1 MRKLIYIL
9 IITIL
14 ILPLSMQAAEPE
26 LYTLL
31 EPLPCLD
38 GVDTGCTPGNLQ
50 EKIDIS
56 SYILYVYNL
65 AFAASVFLAI
75 VMIIWGGFEYITSEI
90 PFIKSDGKSK
100 IEKAITGLVMVL
112 ASYLILQTIDPRLV
126 NVNTELPALKVD
138 KNKVNDYLKKQNE
151 YQSELVKSLSAAS
164 ATNTKQINDNASK
177 LNDLRAKKAEID
189 EKIRVVKENS
199 ATVAPT
205 DLDVLY
211 SESDVIDSK
220 IKELESSQLS
230 LVAENKGL
238 SRYKEIVE
246 SISLSTT
253 LIDRSTIDGYK
264 MITQNQYN
272 AQINQLKSTSNVAV
286 DKVQKLQGQRDFY
299 VAQIEEEYLL
309 STEIITNSPERYVSG
324 GTGSATK
331 IGTDH
336 TASLNKRREQYQLQ
350 IDNAETNA
358 IKINMPVDQY
368 KSIFQT
374 RIDTINKAIKTPVK
388 P

>member
-14 ILPLSMQAAEPE
+14 ILPLSMRAAEPE

-138 KNKVNDYLKKQNE
+138 KNKVNDYLKNQNE
-151 YQSELVKSLSAAS
+151 YQSELVKNLSAAG

-177 LNDLRAKKAEID
+177 LNDLRAQKAEID

-253 LIDRSTIDGYK
+253 PIDRSTVDGYK
-264 MITQNQYN
+264 IIIQNQYN
-272 AQINQLKSTSNVAV
+272 TQINQLKSTSNVAA

-299 VAQIEEEYLL
+299 IAQIEEEYQL
-309 STEIITNSPERYVSG
+309 SAEIITNSQERYV
-324 GTGSATK
+324 TGSTGSPTK
-331 IGTDH
+331 IVGDNT
-336 TASLNKRREQYQLQ
+336 LIINKRKELYQSK

-358 IKINMPVDQY
+358 PKINMPVDQY

-374 RIDTINKAIKTPVK
+374 RIDTINQSLKSQTK

>member
-126 NVNTELPALKVD
+126 NVNTELPALKVNKANIEAY
-138 KNKVNDYLKKQNE
+138 KNSQSDLAKKIQATSAEEQLKVSNNNGDIA
-151 YQSELVKSLSAAS
+151 SLVKEKNDIQGKINRGEISAEDGLAQIASINSRISSKTVDNLILTADAVGSQTYAS
-164 ATNTKQINDNASK
+164 AIRKMSGTSSTYPPTYIDQ
-177 LNDLRAKKAEID
+177 EI
-189 EKIRVVKENS
+189 KI
-199 ATVAPT
+199 
-205 DLDVLY
+205 
-211 SESDVIDSK
+211 
-220 IKELESSQLS
+220 LE
-230 LVAENKGL
+230 A
-238 SRYKEIVE
+238 
-246 SISLSTT
+246 
-253 LIDRSTIDGYK
+253 
-264 MITQNQYN
+264 QYN
-272 AQINQLKSTSNVAV
+272 ALITQISSTNNTSSDKISKLISQRTFYTNQMKDDLLLHNLVNSSTNKQTLSAKLEAYKKDLNDSAKISASGVSQTKYQEIYSSKIQTV
-286 DKVQKLQGQRDFY
+286 ESLINLQK
-299 VAQIEEEYLL
+299 
-309 STEIITNSPERYVSG
+309 
-324 GTGSATK
+324 
-331 IGTDH
+331 
-336 TASLNKRREQYQLQ
+336 
-350 IDNAETNA
+350 
-358 IKINMPVDQY
+358 
-368 KSIFQT
+368 
-374 RIDTINKAIKTPVK
+374 
-388 P
+388 

>member
-1 MRKLIYIL
+1 MRKSIYIL

-31 EPLPCLD
+31 EPLPCLE

-138 KNKVNDYLKKQNE
+138 KNKVNDYLKNQNE
-151 YQSELVKSLSAAS
+151 YQSELVKSLSAAG

-199 ATVAPT
+199 STVAPT

-253 LIDRSTIDGYK
+253 PIDRSTIDGYK

-272 AQINQLKSTSNVAV
+272 AQINQLKSTSNVAA

-299 VAQIEEEYLL
+299 VAQIEEEYRL
-309 STEIITNSPERYVSG
+309 STEIITNSPERYIPS
-324 GTGSATK
+324 GTGAVTK
-331 IGTDH
+331 IGTDN

-358 IKINMPVDQY
+358 TKINMPVDQY

>member
-138 KNKVNDYLKKQNE
+138 KNKVNDYLKNQNE
-151 YQSELVKSLSAAS
+151 YQSELVKNLSAAG
-164 ATNTKQINDNASK
+164 ATNTKQINDNVSK
-177 LNDLRAKKAEID
+177 LNDLKAKKAEID

-246 SISLSTT
+246 SIRLSTT
-253 LIDRSTIDGYK
+253 PIDRSTIDGYK

-272 AQINQLKSTSNVAV
+272 AQINQLKSTSNVAA

-299 VAQIEEEYLL
+299 VAQIEEEYRL
-309 STEIITNSPERYVSG
+309 STEIITNSPERYIPS
-324 GTGSATK
+324 GTGAVTK

-358 IKINMPVDQY
+358 TKINMPVDQY

-374 RIDTINKAIKTPVK
+374 RIDTINQSLKSQTK